1 VVVYQV
7 LAECQ
12 NWPQFR
18 PPDAALP
25 AFNEPSQ
32 SSGNTI
38 MQGFERRLASVSVKA
53 GVIAALALLMLWPL
67 SQVERLVSERQTL
80 QSQAYNVIAS
90 GFGGSQILGA
100 PILSVNTQD
109 RTVETNPLTKLTME
123 TWAEGAPLHLLPD
136 DILIKSDVRV
146 EVRCKGI
153 YSVPVYVSKIVMT
166 GEFKSEAITSLLLSK
181 SDMQV
186 LAGRA
191 VFQLPV
197 SEVKYL
203 RALTRFEVDGLP
215 ARTTIGEVSGLSALS
230 VPIDLKTRGDA
241 RSLTFRLEFEIAGSE
256 SLHFLPL
263 GSHTTVTANVAWP
276 HPDFDGAFL
285 PVTREI
291 RPDSYSATWEVLELN
306 RTYPQAWRG
315 SSVTESALLATSFG
329 VRLFEPSN
337 IYTQNYRAV
346 RYGILFIA
354 ITFACLFAWEH
365 LVRGLRLHPMQYL
378 LVGLALAAFYLLLL
392 ALSEHIGFAFSYA
405 VAAAALVTLITTYLA
420 GAVHNRRAIAGIAS
434 ALATTYAILYVILL
448 SEDYALL
455 FGSLLV
461 FVILT
466 VLMVATRRLDW
477 SKVGNGAVEQ

>member
-1 VVVYQV
+1 
-7 LAECQ
+7 
-12 NWPQFR
+12 
-18 PPDAALP
+18 
-25 AFNEPSQ
+25 
-32 SSGNTI
+32 
-38 MQGFERRLASVSVKA
+38 MQGFESRFASVSVKA
-53 GVIAALALLMLWPL
+53 GAIAALAVLMLWPL

-100 PILSVNTQD
+100 PILSVNAQD
-109 RTVETNPLTKLTME
+109 RTVETNPSTKLTTE

-136 DILIKSDVRV
+136 DLQIKSDVRV
-146 EVRCKGI
+146 EVRHKGI

-166 GEFKSEAITSLLLSK
+166 GEFKSEAIASLLLSK
-181 SDMQV
+181 GDMQV
-186 LAGRA
+186 FPARG
-191 VFQLPV
+191 VFQLPL

-203 RALTRFEVDGLP
+203 RAPTRFEVDGQS
-215 ARTTIGEVSGLSALS
+215 ARATIGEVSGLSALS
-230 VPIDLKTRGDA
+230 VPIDLKARGDG
-241 RSLTFRLEFEIAGSE
+241 RPLTFRLEFEIAGSE

-291 RPDSYSATWEVLELN
+291 RPDSYSATWDVLELN
-306 RTYPQAWRG
+306 RTYPQLWRS
-315 SSVTESALLATSFG
+315 SSVTDAAVLATSFG
-329 VRLFEPSN
+329 VRLFQPSN

-378 LVGLALAAFYLLLL
+378 LVGLALAMFYLVLL
-392 ALSEHIGFAFSYA
+392 ALSEHIGFAFSYGL
-405 VAAAALVTLITTYLA
+405 AATALVALITIYLA
-420 GAVHNRRAIAGIAS
+420 GAIHNRRAIAAIAA
-434 ALATTYAILYVILL
+434 ALTTTYAILYVILL

-455 FGSLLV
+455 LGSLLV
-461 FVILT
+461 FAVLT
-466 VLMVATRRLDW
+466 ALMVTTRRLDW
-477 SKVGNGAVEQ
+477 STLGSGTAGQ